1 MFNLK
6 YKNKMKFKLNIK
18 KALGILVL
26 GILANTALAQQ
37 DPMYTQYFFNSQTIN
52 PAYAGTWETLGFTT
66 LVRQQW
72 AGWTGSP
79 RTFTLSMQT
88 PTNNEKVA
96 LGLNIISDVVFK
108 EKRLGLWGDY
118 SYKVMLSE
126 STNIRMGFKAGF
138 TNYTNNTTDYDLV
151 NGNDPMFQID
161 LNNKFLYN
169 FGLGMFLYNPGYYL
183 GFSIPKVIHNTLQG
197 DDPGNFSVEA
207 DFRHYYLEG
216 GLILTMNENM
226 KFKPAFIAKAV
237 VGAPVQLDVSA
248 SFIFGDRLSLGA
260 MYRTIHDAGV
270 IAQWMFDNNLRLGYA
285 FDFSVSSMQ
294 NHHFGNHEVMVSYE
308 FGSKRAT
315 KRYY

>member
-1 MFNLK
+1 
-6 YKNKMKFKLNIK
+6 MKFILNIK
-18 KALGILVL
+18 KGLGILVL
-26 GILANTALAQQ
+26 VILANTAFAQQ

-72 AGWTGSP
+72 AGWTGAP

-96 LGLNIISDVVFK
+96 LGLNIISDVVYK

-118 SYKVMLSE
+118 SYKVRLSE
-126 STNIRMGFKAGF
+126 KTNIRMGFKAGF
-138 TNYTNNTTDYDLV
+138 INYTNNTTDYDLV
-151 NGNDPMFQID
+151 NSNDPMFQMD
-161 LNNKFLYN
+161 LNYKFLYN
-169 FGLGMFLYNPGYYL
+169 FGFGMFLHNPGYYL
-183 GFSIPKVIHNTLQG
+183 GFSIPKVIHNILKG

-207 DFRHYYLEG
+207 DFRHYYMEG
-216 GLILTMNENM
+216 GLIMSLNEDV
-226 KFKPAFIAKAV
+226 KFKPAFMAKAV
-237 VGAPVQLDVSA
+237 AGAPVQLDVSA
-248 SFIFGDRLSLGA
+248 NFIFGDRLSLGA

-308 FGSKRAT
+308 LGNKRASRRT
-315 KRYY
+315 Y